1 MNPIERVFAISEG
14 KEVDRVPVLCF
25 LYDEHPAH
33 QVLGFPKKTD
43 ADIFK
48 TWFAQLILK
57 KFGMGLVGKSIAK
70 GIVDKVATL
79 GIDVAITLGFD
90 AVWSNLGLAFSRFP
104 DEHTISAIN
113 M

>member
-43 ADIFK
+43 ADFI
-48 TWFAQLILK
+48 
-57 KFGMGLVGKSIAK
+57 
-70 GIVDKVATL
+70 
-79 GIDVAITLGFD
+79 
-90 AVWSNLGLAFSRFP
+90 
-104 DEHTISAIN
+104 
-113 M
+113 